1 MLQPM
6 GLQRVRHGAT
16 ELTDR
21 DSGKSWFKNQTIE
34 SKMKT
39 THWFQQLC
47 GCLRQEEKCSSAQRK
62 KGLAFNGTT
71 LTADFPRTR
80 ESEDNGLA
88 SVKC

>member
-1 MLQPM
+1 MLQSM
-6 GLQRVRHGAT
+6 GLQRVRRGAT

-47 GCLRQEEKCSSAQRK
+47 GCLRQEENVQALRGKRVW
-62 KGLAFNGTT
+62 L
-71 LTADFPRTR
+71 LTAQQH
-80 ESEDNGLA
+80 
-88 SVKC
+88 

>member
-1 MLQPM
+1 MLQSV
-6 GLQRVRHGAT
+6 GLQRVRRGAT

-47 GCLRQEEKCSSAQRK
+47 GCLRQEENVQALRGKRVW
-62 KGLAFNGTT
+62 L
-71 LTADFPRTR
+71 LTAQQH
-80 ESEDNGLA
+80 
-88 SVKC
+88 